1 MNLKLSSTRARL
13 MLWSTAVL
21 LAALLLFSFEVYS
34 FLRKDLLAEIDA
46 RLSAKANGVK
56 TVLEVENVSGP
67 ALQEELSE
75 FAQEIPE
82 GGLLQLSTA
91 AGERVWPEQPAF
103 LHPDAFQLGFQTVG
117 TQRVLLMPFEYQG
130 RQYRVLA
137 GASLEYFR
145 GLLARLRAIMWGV
158 GIPMLL
164 VASAG
169 GLWLSRRAL
178 APVDAL
184 TRAAQSIGVEN
195 LSQRLP
201 VPATGDE
208 IERLAR
214 GWNRFLERLEGSVKR
229 IRQFTADASHELR
242 TPVAF
247 IRATAELALRRDR
260 SPVEYRK
267 ALADIEAESGR
278 MTELIESLLA
288 LARADSSD
296 AQMPVEPVDVS
307 RVAAEVVSQTEV
319 LAAGKGVLMEARGG
333 PAVAQANE
341 SALRRLLRVL
351 VENALDHTAA
361 GGRVIVSATQH
372 NGRVN
377 LSVEDT
383 GEGIPPLALPHIFE
397 RFYRADLARSGKG
410 AGLGLSIAQMI
421 ARAHGSTIEVESTP
435 GAGSCFHLT
444 LRGASPSSSASPSNG
459 LASLRNATPTP

>member
-1 MNLKLSSTRARL
+1 L

-34 FLRKDLLAEIDA
+34 FLRKDLLAEIDG

-67 ALQEELSE
+67 ALLLELSE

-103 LHPDAFQLGFQTVG
+103 ENPDAFQLGFQTVG

-145 GLLARLRAIMWGV
+145 SLLARLRAIMWGV
-158 GIPMLL
+158 GIPMLV
-164 VASAG
+164 VAAAG

-184 TRAAQSIGVEN
+184 TRAAQSIGVDN

-214 GWNRFLERLEGSVKR
+214 GWNHFLERLEASVKR
-229 IRQFTADASHELR
+229 IRQFTADASHEMR

-247 IRATAELALRRDR
+247 IRATAELALRRER

-288 LARADSSD
+288 LARADSSES
-296 AQMPVEPVDVS
+296 QMPIEPVDVS
-307 RVAAEVVSQTEV
+307 RVAAEVVSQTGV
-319 LAAGKGVLMEARGG
+319 LAAGKGVRMVTRGG
-333 PAVAQANE
+333 PAVARANE

-361 GGRVIVSATQH
+361 GGQVIVSATQH

-383 GEGIPPLALPHIFE
+383 GEGIPPAALPHIFE
-397 RFYRADLARSGKG
+397 RFYRADPARSGKR
-410 AGLGLSIAQMI
+410 AGLGLSIAQVI
-421 ARAHGSTIEVESTP
+421 AHAHGSMIEVESTP
-435 GAGSCFHLT
+435 GAGSCFHLA
-444 LRGASPSSSASPSNG
+444 LPSASPSNG
-459 LASLRNATPTP
+459 LPKA